1 MGNLVQSLFLFS
13 KLDLGQMEYHM
24 EKVPLKAY
32 LEDYVEEQSEHFK
45 SQGLLLKVEA
55 PREECVVL
63 LDRIQFS
70 RIVTNLLSNS
80 IKYKTADL
88 GHVVMSLSVPRKQW
102 VQLAFSDDGPGVAPS
117 DLSHLFESFYRT
129 DKART
134 NPAKGSGLGLAV
146 VRELVKGMKGI
157 IWAENE
163 TPHGLKIVMEFPL
176 AKEEA

>member
-1 MGNLVQSLFLFS
+1 M
-13 KLDLGQMEYHM
+13 
-24 EKVPLKAY
+24 
-32 LEDYVEEQSEHFK
+32 
-45 SQGLLLKVEA
+45 
-55 PREECVVL
+55 
-63 LDRIQFS
+63 
-70 RIVTNLLSNS
+70 TNLLSNS

>member
-1 MGNLVQSLFLFS
+1 MPAACGQDCRYTGEKDHYFRMIIDTAKAYGKLGPKLVPFS

-102 VQLAFSDDGPGVAPS
+102 VQLAFSDDGPGIAP
-117 DLSHLFESFYRT
+117 
-129 DKART
+129 
-134 NPAKGSGLGLAV
+134 V
-146 VRELVKGMKGI
+146 I
-157 IWAENE
+157 
-163 TPHGLKIVMEFPL
+163 
-176 AKEEA
+176 

>member
-1 MGNLVQSLFLFS
+1 MIIDTARHMGNLVQSLFLFS

-129 DKART
+129 DKQGPIR
-134 NPAKGSGLGLAV
+134 PRVVDLGLPSY
-146 VRELVKGMKGI
+146 GS
-157 IWAENE
+157 
-163 TPHGLKIVMEFPL
+163 
-176 AKEEA
+176 